1 VAIQRDEFTTLD
13 FLYRYPELSPRIKQL
28 ERELL
33 CLMTKK
39 RNFEINLPRNLQL
52 FKDENL

>member
-1 VAIQRDEFTTLD
+1 MGEFTILD

-28 ERELL
+28 ERE
-33 CLMTKK
+33 LMTKK

-52 FKDENL
+52 FKDENLK

>member
-1 VAIQRDEFTTLD
+1 MGEFTILD
-13 FLYRYPELSPRIKQL
+13 FLYWYPELSPRIKQL